1 MARPLPFAEATT
13 AGSPSR
19 RQQMLPLGGVHGDL
33 HSLCD
38 SVFPSDV
45 ACRLSHDCGSVSA
58 NRRMRSWCH
67 SIVIDR
73 RPLDSFFADL
83 GPGEELIRVD
93 AERATDGWSLCV
105 GVGGSDGALLEPL
118 GTPPA
123 GVGHADP
130 SWGVRLESG
139 GAGA

>member
-1 MARPLPFAEATT
+1 
-13 AGSPSR
+13 
-19 RQQMLPLGGVHGDL
+19 GDL
-33 HSLCD
+33 HSPCD

-58 NRRMRSWCH
+58 NRRMRSWSH

-105 GVGGSDGALLEPL
+105 GVGGSGGALADAEAANPFRLYESAP
-118 GTPPA
+118 GTRGNSCTISVAMEQRPRRKRPERLKDSYSPPGA
-123 GVGHADP
+123 
-130 SWGVRLESG
+130 VRPV
-139 GAGA
+139 